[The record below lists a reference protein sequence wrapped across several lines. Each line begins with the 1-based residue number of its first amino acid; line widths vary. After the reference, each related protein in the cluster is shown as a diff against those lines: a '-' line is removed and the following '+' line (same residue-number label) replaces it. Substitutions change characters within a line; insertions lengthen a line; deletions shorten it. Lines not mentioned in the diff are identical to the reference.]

1 MRLIDA
7 DALCRR
13 VGAVYTI
20 AQGCGAQETA
30 IFYKALQEEVE
41 RMETVDAVEV
51 VRCKDCKYAVEI
63 EKPYVKDLFVPGA
76 KKCSACRGDSSY
88 GFSESIVNPD
98 DFCNEGERK

>member
-13 VGAVYTI
+13 IGAVYTI

-41 RMETVDAVEV
+41 QTKTVDAVEV
-51 VRCKDCKYAVEI
+51 VRCKDCEFFHSY
-63 EKPYVKDLFVPGA
+63 KDNCKDAGTCCERL
-76 KKCSACRGDSSY
+76 DIY
-88 GFSESIVNPD
+88 GVIPD
-98 DFCNEGERK
+98 GFCNEGGK